1 MLSRL
6 ILLLWAAL
14 PLAVVTAPQAAQ
26 AAPPQATPQAA
37 SGSTDE
43 ARDAHRQASD
53 RAAASAAQAEQT
65 LARARAEQARLKQQ
79 YQRQLS
85 EIDTLKRGRAS
96 WRRDRLLKGS
106 LRASNDTAAALRQ
119 AEARVRSLEGQL
131 DERRKRWL
139 SAVER
144 ELAAAPSPQRARSL
158 ARHREVLLG
167 HLRPD
172 AKKIV
177 LPDERIDPLADP
189 EDLEHQAAL
198 LRESEAELA
207 KELGRLERR
216 VSRYRH
222 MAALSLQR
230 TRADQLGRLDDDQPR
245 RRASG
250 RRNSAPPLTDDVAG
264 GGDDSDG
271 RGGAPPPPSPSEP
284 GGGTGGPESPSETP
298 DGGDEG
304 GVPPDDVDMFDI
316 ILADVVDSPTID
328 ALRAAER
335 SNNPA
340 FKASAVERASEQVR
354 SRLERLRARR
364 LEIQQRA
371 RDLRR

>member
-1 MLSRL
+1 M
-6 ILLLWAAL
+6 
-14 PLAVVTAPQAAQ
+14 
-26 AAPPQATPQAA
+26 
-37 SGSTDE
+37 
-43 ARDAHRQASD
+43 
-53 RAAASAAQAEQT
+53 
-65 LARARAEQARLKQQ
+65 
-79 YQRQLS
+79 S

-96 WRRDRLLKGS
+96 WRRDRLLQGS

-144 ELAAAPSPQRARSL
+144 ELAVAPSPPRVRVL
-158 ARHREVLLG
+158 TRHREVLLG

-216 VSRYRH
+216 VNRYRH

-245 RRASG
+245 RRAGG
-250 RRNSAPPLTDDVAG
+250 RRANAPLPADDVSG
-264 GGDDSDG
+264 GQDGSDG
-271 RGGAPPPPSPSEP
+271 RDSAPPPPSPSEP
-284 GGGTGGPESPSETP
+284 GGGPGAPETP
-298 DGGDEG
+298 GDGLEG
-304 GVPPDDVDMFDI
+304 AGPPDDADMFDI

-364 LEIQQRA
+364 RQIQQRA